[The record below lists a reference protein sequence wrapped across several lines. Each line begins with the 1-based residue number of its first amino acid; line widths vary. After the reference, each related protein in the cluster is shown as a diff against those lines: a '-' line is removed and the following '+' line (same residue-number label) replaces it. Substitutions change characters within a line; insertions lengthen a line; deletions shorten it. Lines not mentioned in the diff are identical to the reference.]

1 MADDLVY
8 RVGVIAAGLIAVVL
22 IAAAVFMQ

>member
-1 MADDLVY
+1 MADDLLY
-8 RVGVIAAGLIAVVL
+8 RVGVIVVGLIPVVL